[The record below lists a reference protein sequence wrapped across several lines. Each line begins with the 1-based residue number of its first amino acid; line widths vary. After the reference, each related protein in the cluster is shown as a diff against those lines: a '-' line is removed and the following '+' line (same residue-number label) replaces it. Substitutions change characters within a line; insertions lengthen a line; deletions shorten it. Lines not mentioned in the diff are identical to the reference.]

1 MRRSTSEGI
10 VQAKK
15 AVQKARVEIVSV
27 GIDISKERFSV
38 ALCYLV
44 GTDGASYISS
54 DFANTSHGIQA
65 FLNLL
70 KKHQATTA
78 PLCMEA
84 TGRYWEALAYA
95 LNAAGHKVSVVNP
108 ARLKAYVKASGWRT
122 KTDKADAQYIAHFC
136 AKQTPDE
143 WHPPTPER
151 RELQSLTRHLE
162 DLKQDRTRCCNRL
175 KANPPSADVRN
186 SIEETI
192 QHLDKQ
198 IARLEKTI
206 QERSRECVEFA
217 KPAELLISIPGI
229 AETTAFRLL
238 AELPDVAN
246 FPSVRQF
253 AAYAG
258 LNPAIRQSGKSNTR
272 STLSKQGN
280 KHIRS
285 ALFFPAM
292 AAMRCNAPIQALSQ
306 RLQEKGKAKMQCLAA
321 AMRKLLHI
329 VYGVLKSK
337 KPYNAQLAM
346 ASNLT

>member
-1 MRRSTSEGI
+1 MRRSTSKGI

-15 AVQKARVEIVSV
+15 AVKKARVDIVSV
-27 GIDISKERFSV
+27 GIDISKETFSV
-38 ALCYLV
+38 ALCHMV
-44 GTDGASYISS
+44 GPDDADYINS
-54 DFANTSHGIQA
+54 DFANNTTGIQA
-65 FLNLL
+65 FLTHL
-70 KKHQATTA
+70 KKHQAISA

-95 LNAAGHKVSVVNP
+95 LSDAGHKVSVVNP

-136 AKQTPDE
+136 LKQTPDE
-143 WHPPTPER
+143 WLPPTPER

-175 KANPPSADVRN
+175 KANPPSASVRS
-186 SIEETI
+186 SIDETI
-192 QHLDKQ
+192 QHLDEQ
-198 IARLEKTI
+198 IAQLKKI
-206 QERSRECVEFA
+206 IHQLSRECAEFA
-217 KPAELLISIPGI
+217 RPAELLISIPGI
-229 AETTAFRLL
+229 AEASAFRLL
-238 AELPDVAN
+238 AELPNVAN

-258 LNPAIRQSGKSNTR
+258 LNPAIRQSGKSNAR

-292 AAMRCNAPIQALSQ
+292 AAKRCNAPVQALSQ
-306 RLQEKGKAKMQCLAA
+306 RMLEKGKAKMQCLAA

-329 VYGVLKSK
+329 IYGVLKSN
-337 KPYNAQLAM
+337 KPYNPQLAM
-346 ASNLT
+346 APNLT